1 MSTAIKEELDE
12 AEDSGLGLAADDAPT
27 LGGVMERGPSADDV
41 RRRPD
46 VTLDE
51 LLAR

>member
-1 MSTAIKEELDE
+1 VSTAIKEELDE

-27 LGGVMERGPSADDV
+27 LKGVMERAPSAEDV
-41 RRRPD
+41 LRRPD

-51 LLAR
+51 LLTR